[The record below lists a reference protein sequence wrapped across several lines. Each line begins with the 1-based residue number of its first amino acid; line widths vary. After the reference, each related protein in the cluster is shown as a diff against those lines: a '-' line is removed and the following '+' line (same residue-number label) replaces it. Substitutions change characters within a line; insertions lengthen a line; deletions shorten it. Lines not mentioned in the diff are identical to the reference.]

1 MTAISQ
7 FVQGQKNNR
16 AFQES
21 EVLKI
26 SQRIASKIEVQPEE
40 IDSKIKFNYPL
51 KKYRII
57 KTHRCFN
64 EGWID
69 LFEINPIQCKGD
81 MGYSNGDNAKWIEGG
96 GTTTTNLPP
105 KDEIEKFF
113 VELDDYLNPKPKQHK
128 SILSKIMDFLEIKN

>member
-1 MTAISQ
+1 MTTISQ
-7 FVQGQKNNR
+7 FVQGQKDNR
-16 AFQES
+16 IFKES

-26 SQRIASKIEVQPEE
+26 SQRIASKIEVQPKD
-40 IDSKIKFNYPL
+40 IHSMRDFTFPL
-51 KKYRII
+51 KKYCII

-69 LFEINPIQCKGD
+69 LFEINPIKCKD
-81 MGYSNGDNAKWIEGG
+81 QMGFHNNDNAKWVECE

-105 KDEIEKFF
+105 KEEVEKFF
-113 VELDDYLNPKPKQHK
+113 AELDDFLNPKQHK